1 MAKYIFICGGVM
13 SGIGKGIA
21 TASIGRILKSRGF
34 RVTAV
39 KIDPYLNVDAG
50 TMNPIEHGEVFVTAD
65 GMETDQDVG
74 NYERFLDEDIP
85 RENYMTSGGVYQT
98 VIERERRHEYG
109 GKCVQPV
116 PHIPYE
122 VIERLDK
129 ASRKARADF
138 TLVEVGGTVGEYE
151 NILFLEAARMLRL
164 ARPKEVLF
172 VLISYLPIPE
182 MIGEMKTKP
191 TQHAVRAMNA
201 TGIQPD
207 FIIGRSRVPLDEPR
221 KKKLAILCNVHE
233 KDIISAPDTRMI
245 YEVPVNFEK
254 ENLGD
259 RLIEKFGLRPKKRD
273 MAEWR
278 NMVARVR
285 RIKKTVRIGVVGK
298 YFHTGDFVLA
308 DSYISVIEAIKHA
321 AWFHG
326 ANPEIE
332 WLDAE
337 KYEKNPRTLQEL
349 KKYSGIIV
357 PGGFGA
363 RGVEGKI
370 KAIEFCRR
378 NKVPYLGLCYG
389 LQLAVVEF
397 ARHVA
402 GIKDAHTT
410 EINPKTRNP
419 VIDVLPEQLINIKER
434 RMGGSM
440 RLGEYRCF
448 IKPGTKAAKAY
459 GKKEIMERHRHR
471 YEVNNNYRE
480 ILEKKG
486 LVFSGI
492 NPERNLVE
500 IIELPRHPFFMGSQF
515 HPELISRPNRPHP
528 LFKAFIKAG
537 MKK

>member
-1 MAKYIFICGGVM
+1 MPG
-13 SGIGKGIA
+13 
-21 TASIGRILKSRGF
+21 
-34 RVTAV
+34 
-39 KIDPYLNVDAG
+39 
-50 TMNPIEHGEVFVTAD
+50 
-65 GMETDQDVG
+65 
-74 NYERFLDEDIP
+74 
-85 RENYMTSGGVYQT
+85 
-98 VIERERRHEYG
+98 
-109 GKCVQPV
+109 
-116 PHIPYE
+116 
-122 VIERLDK
+122 
-129 ASRKARADF
+129 
-138 TLVEVGGTVGEYE
+138 
-151 NILFLEAARMLRL
+151 
-164 ARPKEVLF
+164 
-172 VLISYLPIPE
+172 
-182 MIGEMKTKP
+182 
-191 TQHAVRAMNA
+191 
-201 TGIQPD
+201 
-207 FIIGRSRVPLDEPR
+207 
-221 KKKLAILCNVHE
+221 
-233 KDIISAPDTRMI
+233 
-245 YEVPVNFEK
+245 NFEK

-259 RLIEKFGLRPKKRD
+259 RLIEKFGIKPKKRD

-278 NMVARVR
+278 NMVSRVR
-285 RIKKTVRIGVVGK
+285 RIKKIVRIGVVGK

-448 IKPGTKAAKAY
+448 IKPGTKAAKVY
-459 GKKEIMERHRHR
+459 GAKEVLERHRHR
-471 YEVNNNYRE
+471 YEVNNDYRE

-537 MKK
+537 IKKL